1 MQSRTSLWN
10 ARGRACSALLL
21 VEEGTLVLGGPLA
34 SEAERLEKQRVNMVG
49 VTVGRIPLGGVR
61 VNMFQPNPRLVWDML
76 GRLLVV
82 LNMLVS
88 KGDNDVSGA
97 DGPA

>member
-1 MQSRTSLWN
+1 
-10 ARGRACSALLL
+10 
-21 VEEGTLVLGGPLA
+21 
-34 SEAERLEKQRVNMVG
+34 MVG
-49 VTVGRIPLGGVR
+49 VTVGPIPLGGVR